1 MVILISIYILMVI
14 VTFVA
19 LIKYQQKTTGHHNDD
34 VLIVAYLVFSVLWFF
49 YLPMLAVFLLAK
61 SFVKLITG
69 GVK

>member
-1 MVILISIYILMVI
+1 MLIPICVYILMAI

-19 LIKYQQKTTGHHNDD
+19 LTKYQQKTANHDDD
-34 VLIVAYLVFSVLWFF
+34 VVIVAHLILSVLWVF
-49 YLPMLAVFLLAK
+49 YLPMLVVFLIAK